1 MTTGIHSLRITDETA
16 ALIRG
21 MHPELK
27 KKIKSGLKIIL
38 EEPHAGKLLRI
49 ELTGLRSF
57 RVSRFRIIYRVSE
70 NDMEIVA
77 IGPRIRIYEETYR
90 LLRKNKPLTP

>member
-1 MTTGIHSLRITDETA
+1 MTTGFHSLRIPDETA

-38 EEPHAGKLLRI
+38 EEPHAGKLLRY
-49 ELTGLRSF
+49 ELSGLRSF
-57 RVSRFRIIYRVSE
+57 RVSSFRIIYRVVGKYV
-70 NDMEIVA
+70 EIIA
-77 IGPRIRIYEETYR
+77 IGARIRIYEETYR
-90 LLRKNKPLTP
+90 LLRKNKHLNP